1 MAGAFATV
9 AGVDAA
15 TVLDSRLTTGESVGA
30 VAAALAVDD
39 DRAMIPRGGAGLVVL
54 VADDTPGLVLGETAA
69 AVVLPALISLL
80 DCG

>member
-15 TVLDSRLTTGESVGA
+15 TVLDSRLTTAESLGA
-30 VAAALAVDD
+30 VAADLAVDD
-39 DRAMIPRGGAGLVVL
+39 DRAMIPRGGAGLVVV

-69 AVVLPALISLL
+69 VVLPALISLL

>member
-15 TVLDSRLTTGESVGA
+15 TVLDSRLATAKSAGA

-39 DRAMIPRGGAGLVVL
+39 DRAMIPRGGAGLVGV
-54 VADDTPGLVLGETAA
+54 VADDTPGRVLGETAA